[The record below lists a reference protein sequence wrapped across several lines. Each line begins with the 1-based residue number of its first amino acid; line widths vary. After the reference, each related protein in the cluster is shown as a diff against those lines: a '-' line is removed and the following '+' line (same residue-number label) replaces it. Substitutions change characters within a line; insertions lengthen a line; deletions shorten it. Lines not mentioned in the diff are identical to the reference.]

1 MKKNLT
7 VLLVLS
13 LILLVAGCGNKNSP
27 AVNQNIKTLVEGF
40 QQSMVTYFDIKNLQD
55 NSILLN
61 QINDNLKK
69 VENSKKK
76 LEQLS
81 GLNEN
86 VSDEKLKAEVAT
98 FINLGR
104 EREKLII
111 KYLDDIRRDLD
122 LKYKNPDAQVN
133 INKYIANVPNNLLDL
148 EYQSEQSTQ
157 RLAKLLTKK

>member
-1 MKKNLT
+1 MNKNLAVILT
-7 VLLVLS
+7 ISLMLLA
-13 LILLVAGCGNKNSP
+13 AGCGNKN
-27 AVNQNIKTLVEGF
+27 AAVVNQNVKTLADGF

-55 NSILLN
+55 NSFLLN
-61 QINDNLKK
+61 QMNDNLKK

-86 VSDEKLKAEVAT
+86 VGNEKLKAEVAT

-104 EREKLII
+104 EREQLVI

-133 INKYIANVPNNLLDL
+133 INKYIANVPNKLLDL

-157 RLAKLLTKK
+157 RLMKLTAK

>member
-1 MKKNLT
+1 MKK
-7 VLLVLS
+7 VLIFFITLS
-13 LILLVAGCGNKNSP
+13 FIMLAAGCGNKNAG
-27 AVNQNIKTLVEGF
+27 AVSQNVKTLVEGF

-55 NSILLN
+55 NSLLLN

-86 VSDEKLKAEVAT
+86 ITDEKMKAEIAN

-104 EREKLII
+104 EREKLVL

-148 EYQSEQSTQ
+148 EYRSEQSTQ
-157 RLAKLLTKK
+157 RLGKLLIKK

>member
-1 MKKNLT
+1 MKKILT
-7 VLLVLS
+7 VLLALS
-13 LILLVAGCGNKNSP
+13 LILPAGCGNKN
-27 AVNQNIKTLVEGF
+27 AAVVNQNVKTLVDGF

-55 NSILLN
+55 NSVLSN

-133 INKYIANVPNNLLDL
+133 INKYIANVPNKLLDL

-157 RLAKLLTKK
+157 RLAKLTAKK